1 MNYFPLTTNTLSNE
15 DKKLAIDVIK
25 SGNITRGNYN
35 KLVEQYFTKKFKRYA
50 LLVNSGSSANLLAFA
65 LLVNKKRKYNLK
77 KDDEIIIPALCWSTS
92 LFPII
97 QMGLK
102 PVFVDVDIKTLNIDL
117 KQLEKKITKK
127 TKAVMLVH
135 ALANC
140 TDISLLKKILKKY
153 KLILIE
159 DTCEALGS
167 KYKNNYLGTHGEL
180 ASFSFYF
187 SHHITSGE
195 GGLIL
200 CKSYQDYKILLSLRA
215 HGWSR
220 EIDNLERKKSKRFN
234 KLFNFINLGYNLRL
248 TDIQAALLLNQVKKI
263 DKFKVNRLY
272 NYNLICK
279 IFKKDKFL
287 ENHLIFIA
295 SQKNAEVSW
304 FNFPIILKKFK
315 NRKRDIV
322 CEKLNE
328 LGVETRPIISG
339 DFSKQKVIQDDFMD
353 LSKLRFSNANKINNS
368 GFMLGISS
376 NKLEKKIVI
385 RLANDIKKVINTV
398 K

>member
-1 MNYFPLTTNTLSNE
+1 MNYFPLTTNTLSKE
-15 DKKLAIDVIK
+15 DKKLAINVIK

-353 LSKLRFSNANKINNS
+353 LSKLRFSNATKINNS

-385 RLANDIKKVINTV
+385 RLANDIKKVINAV

>member
-1 MNYFPLTTNTLSNE
+1 MNYFPLTTNTLSKA

-50 LLVNSGSSANLLAFA
+50 LLVNSGSSANLLAFS

-117 KQLEKKITKK
+117 KELEKKITKK

-140 TDISLLKKILKKY
+140 TDISLLKKILKRY

-159 DTCEALGS
+159 DACEALGS
-167 KYKNNYLGTHGEL
+167 KYKNNYLGTHGAL

-220 EIDNLERKKSKRFN
+220 EIDNLKRKKSKRFN

-353 LSKLRFSNANKINNS
+353 LSKLRFSNATKINNS

-385 RLANDIKKVINTV
+385 RLANDIKKVINAV

>member
-50 LLVNSGSSANLLAFA
+50 LLVNSGSSANLLAFS

-159 DTCEALGS
+159 DACEALGS
-167 KYKNNYLGTHGEL
+167 KYKNNYLGTYGEL

-353 LSKLRFSNANKINNS
+353 LSKLRFSNATKINNS

-385 RLANDIKKVINTV
+385 RLANDIKKVINAV

>member
-50 LLVNSGSSANLLAFA
+50 LLVNSGSSANLLAFS

-353 LSKLRFSNANKINNS
+353 LSKLRFSNATKINNS

-385 RLANDIKKVINTV
+385 RLANDIKKVINAV

>member
-353 LSKLRFSNANKINNS
+353 LSKLRFSNAAKINNS

-385 RLANDIKKVINTV
+385 RLANDIKKVINAV